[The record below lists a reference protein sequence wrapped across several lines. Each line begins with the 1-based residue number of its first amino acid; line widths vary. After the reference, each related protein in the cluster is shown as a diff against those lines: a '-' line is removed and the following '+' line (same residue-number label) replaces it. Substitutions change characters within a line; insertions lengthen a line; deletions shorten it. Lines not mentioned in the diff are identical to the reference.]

1 MGVLLALLVGVVGF
15 FAVPASPALAD
26 EHPQLEVR
34 INAVSPA
41 LIDPTDEGQLV
52 TITGTVTNTSARDM
66 RYVNVHFWR
75 SRQPLTG
82 LDEINDAVSAPLSSP
97 LGSRLD
103 SLESGNLD
111 LLAAEDPFPPGE
123 TANFT
128 VQATVAQLELPTVSD
143 AVYRLGVHVRA
154 IPNGD
159 SNTTVGRARVLVPAS
174 PLDLPVSATVLLSSR
189 PVAHADG
196 DPINQQESARLLS
209 ELTGRLETL
218 LAAAE
223 RPNVVGIIDPE
234 LYRTVGILAEGNDE
248 APPNEAAQRW
258 LQRVD
263 RLAAENRLWRLPAG
277 DPHLARADAVG
288 LLDQVLSDTDGGA
301 LSAIPLAAVLG
312 ETGSEDLAERLTDVD
327 HLVARHAQG
336 VSRRV
341 MEGRAPRVPPA
352 LADGTDA
359 EHRGYLL
366 ATELLPGTPVN
377 YLLATEE
384 QVTQERLLDGYRE
397 HIAPPR
403 YARLTPTWSRALPAP
418 RWTGLADELAVLM
431 LNRELT
437 APDAAPLDPT
447 AFNRY
452 FTTEEEAIAWMESS
466 PEASVDPRKIT
477 VRSAQQFVL
486 SSSTGTLPI
495 TITNETAAPV
505 TAQLRF
511 HSDTPQRISIPDS
524 ELVTLQPGQSQTLA
538 ITPQASANGVTL
550 VHAQLATASGETF
563 GTPVTMEITATQF
576 GRVGWIIIV
585 ISGAVVL
592 GGTALRIKA
601 VRSEESNESSQ

>member
-418 RWTGLADELAVLM
+418 RWTGLADEL
-431 LNRELT
+431 R
-437 APDAAPLDPT
+437 
-447 AFNRY
+447 R
-452 FTTEEEAIAWMESS
+452 
-466 PEASVDPRKIT
+466 VD
-477 VRSAQQFVL
+477 AQQRAHRPRRRAVGPHRIQPLFHHGGGSHRL
-486 SSSTGTLPI
+486 DGILPRGFRRSTQDHGAIRPAVRVELIHRHPSHHDHQRDGRPRHG
-495 TITNETAAPV
+495 AAAFP
-505 TAQLRF
+505 LRYSATHQ
-511 HSDTPQRISIPDS
+511 HS
-524 ELVTLQPGQSQTLA
+524 GF
-538 ITPQASANGVTL
+538 GVG
-550 VHAQLATASGETF
+550 HPAA
-563 GTPVTMEITATQF
+563 
-576 GRVGWIIIV
+576 
-585 ISGAVVL
+585 GAVPNPRHHPAGLRERRHARARPVGHGVGRNLRHPGDDGDHGDPVWACRMDHHRDL
-592 GGTALRIKA
+592 GCSSAGRHRFENQGRP
-601 VRSEESNESSQ
+601 VRGEQ

>member
-209 ELTGRLETL
+209 
-218 LAAAE
+218 AA
-223 RPNVVGIIDPE
+223 
-234 LYRTVGILAEGNDE
+234 
-248 APPNEAAQRW
+248 
-258 LQRVD
+258 
-263 RLAAENRLWRLPAG
+263 PAG
-277 DPHLARADAVG
+277 WRRCSRRRSGPTSSASSIPSSTAPSESWQRATTRPHRTRPPSVG
-288 LLDQVLSDTDGGA
+288 C
-301 LSAIPLAAVLG
+301 SASIAWPPR
-312 ETGSEDLAERLTDVD
+312 TGS
-327 HLVARHAQG
+327 G
-336 VSRRV
+336 GSRRAILIWH
-341 MEGRAPRVPPA
+341 APMPSAYWIRFSP
-352 LADGTDA
+352 
-359 EHRGYLL
+359 
-366 ATELLPGTPVN
+366 
-377 YLLATEE
+377 
-384 QVTQERLLDGYRE
+384 
-397 HIAPPR
+397 I
-403 YARLTPTWSRALPAP
+403 
-418 RWTGLADELAVLM
+418 
-431 LNRELT
+431 
-437 APDAAPLDPT
+437 PT
-447 AFNRY
+447 AG
-452 FTTEEEAIAWMESS
+452 
-466 PEASVDPRKIT
+466 
-477 VRSAQQFVL
+477 L
-486 SSSTGTLPI
+486 
-495 TITNETAAPV
+495 
-505 TAQLRF
+505 
-511 HSDTPQRISIPDS
+511 
-524 ELVTLQPGQSQTLA
+524 
-538 ITPQASANGVTL
+538 
-550 VHAQLATASGETF
+550 
-563 GTPVTMEITATQF
+563 
-576 GRVGWIIIV
+576 
-585 ISGAVVL
+585 
-592 GGTALRIKA
+592 
-601 VRSEESNESSQ
+601 

>member
-234 LYRTVGILAEGNDE
+234 TLPHRRNPGRG
-248 APPNEAAQRW
+248 QR
-258 LQRVD
+258 RG
-263 RLAAENRLWRLPAG
+263 P
-277 DPHLARADAVG
+277 
-288 LLDQVLSDTDGGA
+288 T
-301 LSAIPLAAVLG
+301 
-312 ETGSEDLAERLTDVD
+312 ER
-327 HLVARHAQG
+327 
-336 VSRRV
+336 
-341 MEGRAPRVPPA
+341 GRPA
-352 LADGTDA
+352 LAA
-359 EHRGYLL
+359 ARRS
-366 ATELLPGTPVN
+366 PGRR
-377 YLLATEE
+377 E
-384 QVTQERLLDGYRE
+384 QALE
-397 HIAPPR
+397 APGGR
-403 YARLTPTWSRALPAP
+403 
-418 RWTGLADELAVLM
+418 
-431 LNRELT
+431 
-437 APDAAPLDPT
+437 
-447 AFNRY
+447 
-452 FTTEEEAIAWMESS
+452 
-466 PEASVDPRKIT
+466 
-477 VRSAQQFVL
+477 
-486 SSSTGTLPI
+486 SSSGTRRCRRPTGSGS
-495 TITNETAAPV
+495 
-505 TAQLRF
+505 LRYRRRGF
-511 HSDTPQRISIPDS
+511 ERDS
-524 ELVTLQPGQSQTLA
+524 PRRGSGGDGLRRPG
-538 ITPQASANGVTL
+538 
-550 VHAQLATASGETF
+550 
-563 GTPVTMEITATQF
+563 
-576 GRVGWIIIV
+576 
-585 ISGAVVL
+585 
-592 GGTALRIKA
+592 
-601 VRSEESNESSQ
+601 